1 MAPESAR
8 PLLPGLHTLALL
20 LPLVL
25 GCGDDTTADDATGGS
40 LAAGGS
46 TSTASGG
53 GGAGSANGGGGA
65 GGASAGGAGPGA
77 PCGEPEVPGTWLDAR
92 TGLCWQNPS
101 GSDTDDYGWSEA
113 IDHCDQLALGEGPWH
128 LPTIDELR
136 TLIDGCPG
144 TEPGGACEVS
154 DDCNGGGCLSADCS
168 SCEDLAGPGTG
179 GCYAPPELEGPC
191 SLFWTSLP
199 DDQNDGFSWAINL
212 RDGDVTSVI
221 DGSLMYGRCVR
232 PGP

>member
-1 MAPESAR
+1 MAGAR
-8 PLLPGLHTLALL
+8 R
-20 LPLVL
+20 
-25 GCGDDTTADDATGGS
+25 
-40 LAAGGS
+40 S
-46 TSTASGG
+46 T
-53 GGAGSANGGGGA
+53 
-65 GGASAGGAGPGA
+65 
-77 PCGEPEVPGTWLDAR
+77 
-92 TGLCWQNPS
+92 
-101 GSDTDDYGWSEA
+101 
-113 IDHCDQLALGEGPWH
+113 HCDQLALGEGPWH

-154 DDCNGGGCLSADCS
+154 DDCHGGGCLSADCS
-168 SCEDLAGPGTG
+168 ACEDLAGPGTG

-221 DGSLMYGRCVR
+221 DGSLMYARCVR